1 MASAEGLVFGPG
13 PDAKG
18 HAKLSAKAVADVLR
32 RNAFERT
39 TVLSK
44 HFATLCETTH
54 AAGRLCES
62 LVKCSLAA
70 HRTTVT
76 RDAAGSAPSLRDIE
90 STLKPCDML
99 SEQFDNVGFLPLPF
113 FSVPLLPPPPRAAP
127 RAAPAPIIY
136 VRAITLNSSMNL
148 PPKTSPSQFT
158 RAEKSSKSI

>member
-54 AAGRLCES
+54 AAGRL
-62 LVKCSLAA
+62 
-70 HRTTVT
+70 
-76 RDAAGSAPSLRDIE
+76 
-90 STLKPCDML
+90 
-99 SEQFDNVGFLPLPF
+99 
-113 FSVPLLPPPPRAAP
+113 
-127 RAAPAPIIY
+127 
-136 VRAITLNSSMNL
+136 
-148 PPKTSPSQFT
+148 
-158 RAEKSSKSI
+158 

>member
-1 MASAEGLVFGPG
+1 
-13 PDAKG
+13 
-18 HAKLSAKAVADVLR
+18 
-32 RNAFERT
+32 
-39 TVLSK
+39 
-44 HFATLCETTH
+44 
-54 AAGRLCES
+54 
-62 LVKCSLAA
+62 
-70 HRTTVT
+70 VT

-113 FSVPLLPPPPRAAP
+113 FSVPLLPPPPVPP